1 MLEPKETFMSYENF
15 KIETDSDGIA
25 VVTWDMP
32 GKSMNVIDLSVM
44 EEWEKIIDE
53 LVADDAVKGV
63 VLASG
68 KKTFGA
74 GADLSMLQ
82 QMLGEYK
89 QKFSEDNEAATQLLF
104 DNAYRLNQLLRKQE
118 TSGKPFVAAINGQ
131 ALGGCLEMCL
141 ACHARVMADD
151 AKVGLP
157 EVKVGLFP
165 GGGGTQRT
173 PRLMH
178 TQEALQFLLKGGNM
192 HPGKAKANGLVTE
205 VVPEGEL
212 VSKAKELINNGLKGV
227 QPWDERGFRLPGNKV
242 YSPAGFQLFPPA
254 NAIYRRETQDNYP
267 GARAIMKCVYEGL
280 LVPFDTALK
289 IESRYFAQVLRS
301 TEASMMIRTLF
312 MSMQELNKGARR
324 PKGIEKNEIGK
335 IGVLGAGL
343 MGAGIAYVSAKA
355 GIDVILIDRDQEA
368 ADKGKAHSE
377 SLEDKA
383 ISKKRSTAEK
393 KEEILSRITPTDDY
407 SKLSDVDMVIEAVFE
422 DSNVKKI
429 VTEQAEAHMPEGAV
443 FASNTSTIP
452 ISDLA
457 KFSKRPEQFVGI
469 HFFSPVNMMMLV
481 EVIKGGKTGDK
492 AIAMALDYI
501 ARIKKTPIVVNDT
514 RGFFVNRCVLRY
526 MSEAYN
532 MLSEG
537 VPPAMI
543 ENLAKQAG
551 MPLGPLQ
558 LNDETA
564 IDLSHKILHQT
575 IRDLGEDAVEKRHVE
590 LVDAMVEKHGRLG
603 KKNGKGFYD
612 YPEKPAKKHLW
623 PGLKEMYPQ
632 QKADEIDR
640 QEIIDRFHA
649 TIAVEAARCVEENVV
664 VDVREADVGSILG
677 FGFAPF
683 TGGAISYIDGMGT
696 KAFVELLAKLEKK
709 YGEQFKA
716 NDLLIE
722 MAKNDEKFY
731 DRFSPTGEPQKEAA

>member
-1 MLEPKETFMSYENF
+1 MSYTNF
-15 KIETDSDGIA
+15 KIDTDDDGIA

-32 GKSMNVIDLSVM
+32 DKSMNVIDLTVM
-44 EEWEKIIDE
+44 DEWEKIVDTMAADE
-53 LVADDAVKGV
+53 NVKGV
-63 VLASG
+63 VIASG

-82 QMLGEYK
+82 DMLGQFRE
-89 QKFSEDNEAATQLLF
+89 EEAKDANAAAQLLF
-104 DNAYRLNQLLRKQE
+104 DNAYRLNLLLRKQE

-131 ALGGCLEMCL
+131 ALGGCLEICL
-141 ACHARVMADD
+141 ACHARVIAED
-151 AKVGLP
+151 AKVSLP

-165 GGGGTQRT
+165 GGGGTQRV
-173 PRLMH
+173 PRLIH

-192 HPGKAKANGLVTE
+192 FASKAKAQGLVTE
-205 VVPEGEL
+205 VVPEAEL
-212 VSKAKELINNGLKGV
+212 VSKAKELINGGLKGV
-227 QPWDERGFRLPGNKV
+227 QPWDVKGYKFPGGLV

-267 GARAIMKCVYEGL
+267 GARAIMKCVYEGML
-280 LVPFDTALK
+280 LPFDTALK
-289 IESRYFAQVLRS
+289 VESRYFAEVLRS

-324 PKGIEKNEIGK
+324 PAGVGKLAVNK
-335 IGVLGAGL
+335 IGVIGAGL

-355 GIDVILIDRDQEA
+355 GIDVVLIDRDQA
-368 ADKGKAHSE
+368 SADKGKAHSE
-377 SLEDKA
+377 ALEDKA
-383 ISKKRSTAEK
+383 ISKKRSTPEK
-393 KEEILSRITPTDDY
+393 KEAILSRIGATDDY

-422 DSNVKKI
+422 DSDVKKTA
-429 VTEQAEAHMPEGAV
+429 TEMAEAHMPENAI

-457 KFSKRPEQFVGI
+457 SFSKRPEQFVGI

-481 EVIKGGKTGDK
+481 ETIKGEKTGDK

-501 ARIKKTPIVVNDT
+501 AKIKKTPIVVNDT

-537 VPPAMI
+537 VPAAMI
-543 ENLAKQAG
+543 ENLAKAAG

-575 IRDLGEDAVEKRHVE
+575 IRDLGEGAVEQRHID
-590 LVDAMVEKHGRLG
+590 LVDSLVEKHGRLG
-603 KKNGKGFYD
+603 KKNGKGFYE
-612 YPEKPAKKHLW
+612 YPEKPAKKFLW
-623 PGLKEMYPQ
+623 PGLKDMYPQ
-632 QKADEIDR
+632 LDPDTLDP
-640 QEIIDRFHA
+640 QEIKNRFHA
-649 TIAVEAARCVEENVV
+649 TIAVEAARCVEEGVV
-664 VDVREADVGSILG
+664 TDVREADVGSILG

-683 TGGAISYIDGMGT
+683 TGGAISYIDGMGSA
-696 KAFVELLAKLEKK
+696 KFVELLKDLQSK
-709 YGEQFKA
+709 YGDQFKP
-716 NDLLIE
+716 NDLLLE
-722 MAKNDEKFY
+722 MAKNNEKFY
-731 DRFSPTGEPQKEAA
+731 DRFDPTGEPEKRAA

>member
-1 MLEPKETFMSYENF
+1 MSYTNF

-32 GKSMNVIDLSVM
+32 DKSMNVIDLSVM
-44 EEWEKIIDE
+44 DEWEQIVDSMAADE
-53 LVADDAVKGV
+53 AVKGV

-82 QMLGEYK
+82 DMLGQFRAE
-89 QKFSEDNEAATQLLF
+89 EAKNPDAAAQMLF
-104 DNAYRLNQLLRKQE
+104 DNAYRLNLLLRKQE

-131 ALGGCLEMCL
+131 AIGGCLEMCL
-141 ACHARVMADD
+141 ACHARVIADD
-151 AKVGLP
+151 AKVSLP

-165 GGGGTQRT
+165 GGGGTQRV
-173 PRLMH
+173 PRLIH
-178 TQEALQFLLKGGNM
+178 TQEAMQFLLKGGNM
-192 HPGKAKANGLVTE
+192 HASKTKAQGLTTE
-205 VVPEGEL
+205 VVPEAEL
-212 VSKAKELINNGLKGV
+212 INKAKELINGGLKGE
-227 QPWDERGFRLPGNKV
+227 QPWDVKGYKFPGGKV
-242 YSPAGFQLFPPA
+242 YTPAGFQLFPPA

-267 GARAIMKCVYEGL
+267 GARAIMKCIYEGM

-289 IESRYFAQVLRS
+289 IESRYFSEVLRT
-301 TEASMMIRTLF
+301 TEAAMMIRTLF

-324 PKGIEKNEIGK
+324 PSSVGKLEVNK
-335 IGVLGAGL
+335 IGVIGAGL

-355 GIDVILIDRDQEA
+355 GIDVVLIDRDQEG
-368 ADKGKAHSE
+368 ADKGKAWSE
-377 SLEDKA
+377 TTEDKA

-393 KEEILSRITPTDDY
+393 KEAILSRITATDDY
-407 SKLSDVDMVIEAVFE
+407 AKLSDVDMVIEAVFE
-422 DSNVKKI
+422 DSEVKKAA
-429 VTEQAEAHMPEGAV
+429 TEMAEKHMPEDAI

-457 KFSKRPEQFVGI
+457 KFSKRPEQFIGI

-481 EVIKGGKTGDK
+481 ETIKGDKTGEK
-492 AIAMALDYI
+492 AIAMAIDYI
-501 ARIKKTPIVVNDT
+501 GKIKKTPILVNDT

-537 VPPAMI
+537 VPAAMI

-575 IRDLGEDAVEKRHVE
+575 IRDLGEGAVEQRHID
-590 LVDAMVEKHGRLG
+590 LVDSMVEKHGRLG

-612 YPEKPAKKHLW
+612 YPERPAKKHLW
-623 PGLKEMYPQ
+623 HGLKDMYPQ
-632 QKADEIDR
+632 QDADSIDR
-640 QEIIDRFHA
+640 QEIKNRFHA
-649 TIAVEAARCVEENVV
+649 TIAVEAARCVEEGVV
-664 VDVREADVGSILG
+664 TDVREADVGSILG

-683 TGGAISYIDGMGT
+683 TGGALSYIDGMGT
-696 KAFVELLAKLEKK
+696 TKFVEMLKDLHDK
-709 YGEQFKA
+709 YGDQFKPNA
-716 NDLLIE
+716 LLLE
-722 MAKNDEKFY
+722 MAKTDEKFY
-731 DRFSPTGEPQKEAA
+731 ERFDPTGEPGKKAA

>member
-1 MLEPKETFMSYENF
+1 MSYTNF
-15 KIETDSDGIA
+15 TLETDSDGILVA
-25 VVTWDMP
+25 TWDMP
-32 GKSMNVIDLSVM
+32 DKSMNVIDASVM

-53 LVADDAVKGV
+53 AIANEAVKGV
-63 VLASG
+63 VIASS

-74 GADLSMLQ
+74 GADLTMLQ
-82 QMLGEYK
+82 AMLGQYREEETK
-89 QKFSEDNEAATQLLF
+89 NPEAATQLLF
-104 DNAYRLNQLLRKQE
+104 DNAYRLNLLLRKQE

-131 ALGGCLEMCL
+131 AIGGCLEICL
-141 ACHARVMADD
+141 ACHARVIADD
-151 AKVGLP
+151 AKVSLP

-165 GGGGTQRT
+165 GGGGTQRV
-173 PRLMH
+173 PRLIH

-192 HPGKAKANGLVTE
+192 HASKTKAQGLATE

-212 VSKAKELINNGLKGV
+212 VAKAKELINGGLKAI
-227 QPWDERGFRLPGNKV
+227 QPWDEKGFKIPAGKV

-280 LVPFDTALK
+280 NLPFDTALK
-289 IESRYFAQVLRS
+289 VESRYFAEVLRS
-301 TEASMMIRTLF
+301 TEAAMMIRTLF

-324 PKGIEKNEIGK
+324 PEGIGKLEVNK
-335 IGVLGAGL
+335 IGVIGAGL

-355 GIDVILIDRDQEA
+355 GIEVVLIDRDQES
-368 ADKGKAHSE
+368 ADKGKAFTE

-383 ISKKRSTAEK
+383 ISKKRSTPEK
-393 KEEILSRITPTDDY
+393 KDALLSHIEATDDY
-407 SKLSDVDMVIEAVFE
+407 AKLSDVDMVIEAVFE
-422 DSNVKKI
+422 DSEVKKTA
-429 VTEQAEAHMPEGAV
+429 TEMAEAHMPKDAI

-457 KFSKRPEQFVGI
+457 EFSKRPEQFVGI

-481 EVIKGGKTGDK
+481 ETIKGEKTGDK
-492 AIAMALDYI
+492 AIAMAIDYI

-514 RGFFVNRCVLRY
+514 RGFYVNRCVLRY

-532 MLSEG
+532 MLIEG
-537 VPPAMI
+537 VPAAMI

-575 IRDLGEDAVEKRHVE
+575 IRDLGDNAVQKDHVT
-590 LVDAMVEKHGRLG
+590 LVDTMVEKHGRFG

-612 YPEKPAKKHLW
+612 YPEKPAKKMLW
-623 PGLKEMYPQ
+623 HGLKEMYPQ
-632 QKADEIDR
+632 LDPDSLNK

-649 TIAVEAARCVEENVV
+649 TIAAEAARCVEEGVV
-664 VDVREADVGSILG
+664 TDVREADVGSILG

-683 TGGAISYIDGMGT
+683 TGGAISYIDGMGA
-696 KAFVELLAKLEKK
+696 KAFVEMCHDLQSKYGDQFRPCDLLEDMAKTDDTFYSRFNPYGEKK
-709 YGEQFKA
+709 
-716 NDLLIE
+716 
-722 MAKNDEKFY
+722 
-731 DRFSPTGEPQKEAA
+731 AAA

>member
-1 MLEPKETFMSYENF
+1 MSYTNF

-32 GKSMNVIDLSVM
+32 DKSMNVIDLSVM
-44 EEWEKIIDE
+44 DEWEKIIDAMA
-53 LVADDAVKGV
+53 ADEAIKGV

-82 QMLGEYK
+82 DMLGQFRDE
-89 QKFSEDNEAATQLLF
+89 EAKNPDTAAQMLF
-104 DNAYRLNQLLRKQE
+104 DNAYRLNLLLRKQE

-131 ALGGCLEMCL
+131 ALGGCLEICL
-141 ACHARVMADD
+141 ACHARVIADD
-151 AKVGLP
+151 AKVSLP

-165 GGGGTQRT
+165 GGGGTQRV
-173 PRLMH
+173 PRLIH
-178 TQEALQFLLKGGNM
+178 TQEAMQFLLKGGNM
-192 HPGKAKANGLVTE
+192 HASKTKAQGLTTE
-205 VVPEGEL
+205 VVPEAEL
-212 VSKAKELINNGLKGV
+212 INKAKELINDGLKGE
-227 QPWDERGFRLPGNKV
+227 QPWDVKGYKFPGGKV
-242 YSPAGFQLFPPA
+242 YTPAGFQLFPPA

-267 GARAIMKCVYEGL
+267 SARAIMKCIYEGM

-289 IESRYFAQVLRS
+289 IESRYFSEVLRS

-324 PKGIEKNEIGK
+324 PNSVGKLEVNK
-335 IGVLGAGL
+335 IGVIGAGL

-355 GIDVILIDRDQEA
+355 GIDVVLIDRDQES
-368 ADKGKAHSE
+368 ADKGKSWSE
-377 SLEDKA
+377 TTEDKA

-393 KEEILSRITPTDDY
+393 KEAILSRITATDDY
-407 SKLSDVDMVIEAVFE
+407 AKLSDVDMVIEAVFE
-422 DSNVKKI
+422 DSDVKKAA
-429 VTEQAEAHMPEGAV
+429 TEMAEKHMPEDAI

-457 KFSKRPEQFVGI
+457 KFSKRPEQFIGI

-481 EVIKGGKTGDK
+481 ETIKGDKTGDK
-492 AIAMALDYI
+492 AIAMAIDYI
-501 ARIKKTPIVVNDT
+501 GKIKKTPILVNDT

-537 VPPAMI
+537 VPAAMI

-575 IRDLGEDAVEKRHVE
+575 IRDLGEGAVEQRHID
-590 LVDAMVEKHGRLG
+590 LVDSMVEKHGRLG

-612 YPEKPAKKHLW
+612 YPDKPAKKHLW
-623 PGLKEMYPQ
+623 HGLKDMYPQ
-632 QKADEIDR
+632 QDADSINR
-640 QEIIDRFHA
+640 QEIKNRFHA
-649 TIAVEAARCVEENVV
+649 TIAVEAARCVEEGVV
-664 VDVREADVGSILG
+664 TDVREADVGSILG

-683 TGGAISYIDGMGT
+683 TGGALSYIDGMGT
-696 KAFVELLAKLEKK
+696 KAFVAMLEDLHSK
-709 YGEQFKA
+709 YGDQFKPNA
-716 NDLLIE
+716 LLLE
-722 MAKNDEKFY
+722 MAKTDEKFY
-731 DRFSPTGEPQKEAA
+731 ERFDPTGEPGKKAA

>member
-1 MLEPKETFMSYENF
+1 MTYTNF
-15 KIETDSDGIA
+15 KIETDNDGIA

-32 GKSMNVIDLSVM
+32 DKSMNVIDLSVM
-44 EEWEKIIDE
+44 DEWEKIVDSMSADE
-53 LVADDAVKGV
+53 NIKGV

-82 QMLGEYK
+82 DMLGQFRAE
-89 QKFSEDNEAATQLLF
+89 EAKDPAAVAQLLF
-104 DNAYRLNQLLRKQE
+104 DNAYSLNLLLRKQE

-131 ALGGCLEMCL
+131 AIGGCLEMCL
-141 ACHARVMADD
+141 ACHARVIADD
-151 AKVGLP
+151 AKVSLP

-165 GGGGTQRT
+165 GGGGTQRV
-173 PRLMH
+173 PRLIH
-178 TQEALQFLLKGGNM
+178 TQEAMQFLLKGGNM
-192 HPGKAKANGLVTE
+192 HASKTKAQGLTTE
-205 VVPEGEL
+205 VVPEAEL
-212 VSKAKELINNGLKGV
+212 VNKAKELINGGLKGE
-227 QPWDERGFRLPGNKV
+227 QPWDVKGYKFPGGHV
-242 YSPAGFQLFPPA
+242 YTPAGFQLFPPA

-267 GARAIMKCVYEGL
+267 GARAIMKCVYEGM

-289 IESRYFAQVLRS
+289 IESRYFSEVLRT
-301 TEASMMIRTLF
+301 TEAAMMIRTLF

-324 PKGIEKNEIGK
+324 PDSIGKLEVNK
-335 IGVLGAGL
+335 IGVIGAGL

-355 GIDVILIDRDQEA
+355 GIDVVLIDRDQA
-368 ADKGKAHSE
+368 SADKGKSWSE
-377 SLEDKA
+377 TTEDKA

-393 KEEILSRITPTDDY
+393 KEAILSKITATDDY
-407 SKLSDVDMVIEAVFE
+407 KNLSDVDMVIEAVFE
-422 DSNVKKI
+422 DSEVKKTA
-429 VTEQAEAHMPEGAV
+429 TEMAEAHMPEDAI

-481 EVIKGGKTGDK
+481 ETIKGDKTGDK

-501 ARIKKTPIVVNDT
+501 GKIKKTPIFVNDS

-532 MLSEG
+532 MLTEG
-537 VPPAMI
+537 VPAAMI

-564 IDLSHKILHQT
+564 IDLSHKILHRT
-575 IRDLGEDAVEKRHVE
+575 IRDLGEGAVEQRHID
-590 LVDAMVEKHGRLG
+590 LVDSMVEKHDRLG

-612 YPEKPAKKHLW
+612 YPDKPAKKHLW
-623 PGLKEMYPQ
+623 PGLKDMYPQ
-632 QKADEIDR
+632 QEADAIDRDEIKN
-640 QEIIDRFHA
+640 RFHA
-649 TIAVEAARCVEENVV
+649 TIAVEAARCVEEGVV
-664 VDVREADVGSILG
+664 TDVREADVGSILG

-683 TGGAISYIDGMGT
+683 TGGALSYIDGMGST
-696 KAFVELLAKLEKK
+696 KFVEMLKDLHAK
-709 YGEQFKA
+709 YGDQFKPNA
-716 NDLLIE
+716 LLLE
-722 MAKNDEKFY
+722 MAKSNEKFY
-731 DRFSPTGEPQKEAA
+731 ERFDPTGTPSKKAA

>member
-1 MLEPKETFMSYENF
+1 MSYVNF

-32 GKSMNVIDLSVM
+32 DKSMNVIDLSVM
-44 EEWEKIIDE
+44 DEWEKIVDE
-53 LVADDAVKGV
+53 MAGDEAIKGV

-82 QMLGEYK
+82 EMLGQYRAQEAK
-89 QKFSEDNEAATQLLF
+89 DPQKAAQMLF
-104 DNAYRLNQLLRKQE
+104 DNAYRLNLLLRKQE

-141 ACHARVMADD
+141 ACHARVIADD
-151 AKVGLP
+151 AKVSLP

-165 GGGGTQRT
+165 GGGGTQRV
-173 PRLMH
+173 PRLIH
-178 TQEALQFLLKGGNM
+178 TQEAMQFLLKGGNM
-192 HPGKAKANGLVTE
+192 HASKTKAQGLTTE

-212 VSKAKELINNGLKGV
+212 ISKAKELINGGLKGV
-227 QPWDERGFRLPGNKV
+227 QPWDVKGYKFPGGHV
-242 YSPAGFQLFPPA
+242 YTPAGFQLFPPA

-267 GARAIMKCVYEGL
+267 GARAIMKCIYEGM

-289 IESRYFAQVLRS
+289 IESRYFSQVLRT

-324 PKGIEKNEIGK
+324 PTSVDKLEVNK
-335 IGVLGAGL
+335 IGVIGAGL

-355 GIDVILIDRDQEA
+355 GIDVVLIDRDQA
-368 ADKGKAHSE
+368 GADKGKAWSE
-377 SLEDKA
+377 TTEDKA
-383 ISKKRSTAEK
+383 ISKKRSTPEK
-393 KEEILSRITPTDDY
+393 KEELLARITATDDY
-407 SKLSDVDMVIEAVFE
+407 AKLSDVDMVIEAVFE
-422 DSNVKKI
+422 DSEVKKTA
-429 VTEQAEAHMPEGAV
+429 TEMAEKHMPEDAI

-481 EVIKGGKTGDK
+481 ETIKGEKTGDK

-501 ARIKKTPIVVNDT
+501 GKIKKTPIVVNDT

-532 MLSEG
+532 MLIEG
-537 VPPAMI
+537 VPAAMI

-575 IRDLGEDAVEKRHVE
+575 IRDLGEGAVEQRHID

-612 YPEKPAKKHLW
+612 YPDKPAKKHLW
-623 PGLKEMYPQ
+623 HGLKEMYPQ
-632 QKADEIDR
+632 QAADLIDR
-640 QEIIDRFHA
+640 QEIKNRFHA
-649 TIAVEAARCVEENVV
+649 TIAVEAARCVEEGVV
-664 VDVREADVGSILG
+664 TDVREADVGSILG

-696 KAFVELLAKLEKK
+696 KAFVVMLKDLHAK
-709 YGEQFKA
+709 YGEQFKP
-716 NDLLIE
+716 NKLLLE
-722 MAKNDEKFY
+722 MAEKDEKFY
-731 DRFSPTGEPQKEAA
+731 ERFDPTGTTPSKKAA

>member
-1 MLEPKETFMSYENF
+1 MSYTNF

-32 GKSMNVIDLSVM
+32 DKSMNVIDLSVM
-44 EEWEKIIDE
+44 DEWEQIVDAMAADE
-53 LVADDAVKGV
+53 AVKGV

-82 QMLGEYK
+82 DMLGQFRAE
-89 QKFSEDNEAATQLLF
+89 EAKNPDAAAQMLF
-104 DNAYRLNQLLRKQE
+104 DNAYRLNLLLRKQE

-131 ALGGCLEMCL
+131 AIGGCLEMCL
-141 ACHARVMADD
+141 ACHARVIADD
-151 AKVGLP
+151 AKVSLP

-165 GGGGTQRT
+165 GGGGTQRV
-173 PRLMH
+173 PRLIH
-178 TQEALQFLLKGGNM
+178 TQEAMQFLLKGGNM
-192 HPGKAKANGLVTE
+192 HASKTKAQGLTTE
-205 VVPEGEL
+205 VVPEAEL
-212 VSKAKELINNGLKGV
+212 INKAKELINGGLKGE
-227 QPWDERGFRLPGNKV
+227 QPWDVKGYKFPGGKV
-242 YSPAGFQLFPPA
+242 YTPAGFQLFPPA

-267 GARAIMKCVYEGL
+267 GARAIMKCIYEGM

-289 IESRYFAQVLRS
+289 IESRYFSEVLRT
-301 TEASMMIRTLF
+301 TEAAMMIRTLF

-324 PKGIEKNEIGK
+324 PSSVGKLEVNK
-335 IGVLGAGL
+335 IGVIGAGL

-355 GIDVILIDRDQEA
+355 GIDVVLIDRDQEG
-368 ADKGKAHSE
+368 ADKGKAWSE
-377 SLEDKA
+377 TTEDKA

-393 KEEILSRITPTDDY
+393 KEAILSRITATDDY
-407 SKLSDVDMVIEAVFE
+407 AKLSDVDMVIEAVFE
-422 DSNVKKI
+422 DSEVKKAA
-429 VTEQAEAHMPEGAV
+429 TEMAEKHMPEDAI

-457 KFSKRPEQFVGI
+457 KFSKRPEQFIGI

-481 EVIKGGKTGDK
+481 ETIKGDKTGDK
-492 AIAMALDYI
+492 AIAMAIDYI
-501 ARIKKTPIVVNDT
+501 GKIKKTPILVNDT

-537 VPPAMI
+537 VPAAMI

-575 IRDLGEDAVEKRHVE
+575 IRDLGEGAVEQRHID
-590 LVDAMVEKHGRLG
+590 LVDSMVEKHGRLG

-612 YPEKPAKKHLW
+612 YPERPAKKHLW
-623 PGLKEMYPQ
+623 HGLKDMYPQ
-632 QKADEIDR
+632 QDADSIDR
-640 QEIIDRFHA
+640 QEIKNRFHA
-649 TIAVEAARCVEENVV
+649 TIAVEAARCVEEGVV
-664 VDVREADVGSILG
+664 TDVREADVGSILG

-683 TGGAISYIDGMGT
+683 TGGALSYIDGMGT
-696 KAFVELLAKLEKK
+696 TKFVEMLKDLHDK
-709 YGEQFKA
+709 YGDQFKPNA
-716 NDLLIE
+716 LLLE
-722 MAKNDEKFY
+722 MAKTDEKFY
-731 DRFSPTGEPQKEAA
+731 ERFDPTGEPGKKAA